1 MTRPI
6 LPPATIGILG
16 GGQLGRMT
24 ALAARSLGY
33 GVQVLDPDGDC
44 AARPVV
50 DRVVVAR
57 FDDADGARELARGSD
72 VVTIEIEQIAPAALA
87 AALEHAVV
95 RPGAELLRTIQHRGR
110 QKQWLA
116 DNGFPVGDY
125 AHVDSVTSLESAA
138 RDIGPVLFVKAC
150 EGGYDGRSQVRFDGA
165 DANAAWQSLGG
176 RASVAERALDL
187 ELELSVMV
195 ARRASGEI
203 VVYPPAVNH
212 HERQILAW
220 STLPG
225 ELDPRVADA
234 AREIARGI
242 AERFAL
248 EGILA
253 VEMFLVTDG
262 RLLVN
267 ELAPRPHNSYH
278 ASELACPT
286 SQFEQLVRAV
296 CDLPLG
302 APEPAR
308 PAAIVNLLGDLW
320 LDGRTPDFVA
330 ALAVPGTRLVLYGK
344 HGARAGRKMGH
355 LAAVGDSPAE
365 ALGRV
370 RRAAALI

>member
-1 MTRPI
+1 MAPI
-6 LPPATIGILG
+6 LPPASIGILG

-33 GVQVLDPDGDC
+33 RVQALDPDADC

-50 DRVVVAR
+50 DRVVVAK
-57 FDDADGARELARGSD
+57 FNDVDGARELARGSD
-72 VVTIEIEQIAPAALA
+72 VVTIEIEQIAPAALE
-87 AALEHAVV
+87 AALELVPV
-95 RPGAELLRTIQHRGR
+95 RPGADLLRIVQHRGR
-110 QKQWLA
+110 QKQWLV
-116 DNGFPVGDY
+116 DHGFPVGAY
-125 AHVDSVTSLESAA
+125 ADVDSASSLDAAA
-138 RDIGPVLFVKAC
+138 RRIGPALFVKAC
-150 EGGYDGRSQVRFDGA
+150 EGGYDGRSQLRFEGGDVEGA
-165 DANAAWQSLGG
+165 WGSLGG
-176 RASVAERALDL
+176 RPAVAEQALDL
-187 ELELSVMV
+187 ALELSVMV
-195 ARRASGEI
+195 ARRASGET

-220 STLPG
+220 SSLPG
-225 ELDPRVADA
+225 DVDPRVARDA
-234 AREIARGI
+234 QEIARGI
-242 AERFAL
+242 AEQLEL
-248 EGILA
+248 EGLLA
-253 VEMFLVTDG
+253 VEMFLPRDG

-320 LDGRTPDFVA
+320 IDGRTPDFSA
-330 ALAVPGTRLVLYGK
+330 ALAVPGTRLFLYGK

-355 LAAVGDSPAE
+355 LAAVGDSPAD
-365 ALGRV
+365 ALARV
-370 RRAAALI
+370 QRAASRL

>member
-1 MTRPI
+1 VTGPI

-33 GVQVLDPDGDC
+33 GVRVLDPDADC

-57 FDDADGARELARGSD
+57 FDDADGARQLARESN
-72 VVTIEIEQIAPAALA
+72 VVTIEIEQIAPAALE
-87 AALEHAVV
+87 AALEHVPV
-95 RPGAELLRTIQHRGR
+95 RPGADLLRVVQHRGR

-116 DNGFPVGDY
+116 DHGFPVGPY
-125 AHVDSVTSLESAA
+125 AHVDSAESLAA
-138 RDIGPVLFVKAC
+138 ASQGVGPALFVKAC
-150 EGGYDGRSQVRFDGA
+150 EGGYDGRSQLRFDGD
-165 DANAAWQSLGG
+165 DAVSAWASLG
-176 RASVAERALDL
+176 RPAVAEQALDL
-187 ELELSVMV
+187 EHELSVMV

-212 HERQILAW
+212 HESQILAW

-225 ELDPRVADA
+225 DLDPRVARDA
-234 AREIARGI
+234 RDLARGI
-242 AERFAL
+242 AEQFAL
-248 EGILA
+248 EGLLA
-253 VEMFLVTDG
+253 VEMFLLRDG

-320 LDGRTPDFVA
+320 LDGRVPDFAA
-330 ALAVPGTRLVLYGK
+330 ALAVPGTRLFLYGK
-344 HGARAGRKMGH
+344 RGARAGRKMGH
-355 LAAVGDSPAE
+355 LAAVGDTASD
-365 ALGRV
+365 ALARV
-370 RRAAALI
+370 QRAAALL